1 VSTDIDVTSSL
12 SFLCQ
17 TPDSRNQGVESSCS
31 VRRSM
36 SIKALSL
43 GSAKQMHINLGVDA
57 NSISF
62 SPSLQLYDPTSK
74 SSAMSLRIGFKQVL
88 RVFRLQETLR
98 SAGSIAVHETQ
109 ASQSWSPFS
118 HNHINSRH
126 ASTRSD
132 TSKIENK
139 KSKVSGDEDVVQ
151 LFNAHRENGTLT
163 KPLALTYLKDLDRKN
178 CHDTGLGEATIKW
191 MWNEHDRYEFPR
203 DKDLLDQMIRH
214 LVKEGKEDM
223 LWNWIEQKSRKT
235 DSLGPKDRFV
245 WRSDA
250 VKSLVRAKAFA
261 SDADNLDGAL
271 ESFERARR
279 STYSIP
285 LAPARMTM
293 AQLLMMPKDKTGI
306 DSVDNKAEMETPKWP
321 QTSIELWEDFFKGT
335 DRHQDVSEPLSVQ
348 LPLYHPGG
356 PNAMPFL
363 KHCRYLATKENLVKN
378 MVNRPS
384 VTPWIA
390 RGRHA
395 EAVLRQQGH
404 EKDADWLGEFIRDLH
419 IKAEPLRRKVQ
430 SRKAEKLA
438 RTNKK

>member
-1 VSTDIDVTSSL
+1 
-12 SFLCQ
+12 
-17 TPDSRNQGVESSCS
+17 
-31 VRRSM
+31 M
-36 SIKALSL
+36 
-43 GSAKQMHINLGVDA
+43 
-57 NSISF
+57 
-62 SPSLQLYDPTSK
+62 SLQ
-74 SSAMSLRIGFKQVL
+74 IGFKQVL
-88 RVFRLQETLR
+88 RISPLQKTFR
-98 SAGSIAVHETQ
+98 SAGSIAIYERQ
-109 ASQSWSPFS
+109 ASQLWSPS
-118 HNHINSRH
+118 SYNHVTSRL
-126 ASTRSD
+126 ASTKSY
-132 TSKIENK
+132 TPKTENK
-139 KSKVSGDEDVVQ
+139 KSKVSDDQDAVQ
-151 LFNAHRENGTLT
+151 LFYTHRETGTLT
-163 KPLALTYLKDLDRKN
+163 KPLATSCLRDLDRRN
-178 CHDTGLGEATIKW
+178 RHDTGLGEATIKW

-203 DKDLLDQMIRH
+203 DKDLLDQMVKH

-306 DSVDNKAEMETPKWP
+306 DSVDSKAEMETPKWP
-321 QTSIELWEDFFKGT
+321 NTSIELWEDFFKGT

-363 KHCRYLATKENLVKN
+363 KHCRYLATKEDLVRN
-378 MVNRPS
+378 MAKRPS

-419 IKAEPLRRKVQ
+419 TKAEPLRRKEK
-430 SRKAEKLA
+430 SRKVEKFA